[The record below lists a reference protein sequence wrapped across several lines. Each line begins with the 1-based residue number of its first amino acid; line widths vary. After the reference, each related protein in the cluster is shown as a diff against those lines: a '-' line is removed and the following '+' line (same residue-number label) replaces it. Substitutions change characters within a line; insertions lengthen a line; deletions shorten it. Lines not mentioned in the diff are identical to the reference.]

1 MSSAYS
7 ESPVATTPVHM
18 EDVDDYR
25 TTRVSVSAITDPG
38 GPGRVNQDAYFTL
51 CDEASGAM
59 VLGIFDGHGKETG
72 CEAANSAKMFF
83 KNQFEGYSK
92 ADYARLEENPER
104 VFQQMY
110 VSCHLL
116 LRGVLR
122 SDYERRGYEVTEV
135 YPAGFLMRKDR
146 NTHEY
151 ACIRGG
157 TTVTVVVIL
166 DGGRKI
172 ITSNVGDS
180 TAILGVDR
188 PVLRSTH
195 LKVFGDNSGTRT
207 DNDQRKSDADSA
219 REEST
224 LVLTGDHAADSE
236 SEFQR
241 VRTMDRCKNDTK
253 MPALRFL
260 YDTADPRNKRM
271 PIFHVSHQ
279 DEVGKHANGDYYKN
293 VRDEWATVVA
303 APADSRFPDALA
315 FTRSVGDFHMH
326 AYGVC
331 CEPTV
336 TQVSLESIL
345 DKYWQTQRSNQ
356 EDAQEAPYDHTTDD
370 SSDNNAISPIS
381 IDSCP
386 VTHHDKPS
394 SLHFML
400 VVASDGIWDNWK
412 YSELFSYLLGHPDSS
427 KAAQPRISDP
437 IDKVAGMLMNANL
450 RRAATIFGDQADN
463 MTAVLCHLH
472 VTTSRT

>member
-1 MSSAYS
+1 MSIAYS
-7 ESPVATTPVHM
+7 ESSVATAPVIM
-18 EDVDDYR
+18 DDMDDYR
-25 TTRVSVSAITDPG
+25 TTRISVSAITDPG
-38 GPGRVNQDAYFTL
+38 GAGRVNQDAYFTL
-51 CDEASGAM
+51 CDEANAAM

-72 CEAANSAKMFF
+72 CEAANTAKMFF
-83 KNQFEGYSK
+83 KNQFERYCK
-92 ADYARLEENPER
+92 ADYARLEEDPER

-122 SDYERRGYEVTEV
+122 SNYERRGYEVMEV
-135 YPAGFLMRKDR
+135 HPAGFLMRKDK

-157 TTVTVVVIL
+157 TTVTIVVIL

-180 TAILGVDR
+180 AAILGADR
-188 PVLRSTH
+188 PVFRNAQ
-195 LKVFGDNSGTRT
+195 LKTFGDNSGTLI
-207 DNDQRKSDADSA
+207 DSEQQKSDAVSA
-219 REEST
+219 CVEST

-241 VRTMDRCKNDTK
+241 VRTMDRCKSDSK

-271 PIFHVSHQ
+271 PIFHVSRQ
-279 DEVGKHANGDYYKN
+279 GEVAKHANGDYYKN

-336 TQVSLESIL
+336 TQLSLESIM

-356 EDAQEAPYDHTTDD
+356 EDDQEAQYDHTPDD
-370 SSDNNAISPIS
+370 SSDNNAISPGS
-381 IDSCP
+381 IGSGP
-386 VTHHDKPS
+386 VTQHDKPP

-400 VVASDGIWDNWK
+400 VVASDGVWDNWK
-412 YSELFSYLLGHPDSS
+412 YSDLFSYLLGHPASS
-427 KAAQPRISDP
+427 KATHPRISDP
-437 IDKVAGMLMNANL
+437 LDKLAGMLMSANL
-450 RRAATIFGDQADN
+450 RRATAIFGDQADN

-472 VTTSRT
+472 VTTPRT